1 MHGHMKI
8 VSAFLASACASLAL
22 AGAASAE
29 LTIGVVDDRAKS
41 PGDLAPFFTQMNDVG
56 LSQVRVTVL
65 WDPADPLT
73 IPEQAEIERMLPFA
87 QAAGVKVIFAVYP
100 AKPRFAP
107 TTPAAAAH

>member
-41 PGDLAPFFTQMNDVG
+41 DLAPFFTQMNDVG